1 MTTTIKQTTCVGCG
15 AIAPEEDTRYT
26 LIGHGWRATRRDT
39 AAGVYIDWR
48 CMTCWR
54 EYKVVRKMTS
64 SGAFIAA
71 RPIGGKGRTGSE
83 P

>member
-1 MTTTIKQTTCVGCG
+1 MTIKQTTCVGCG

-26 LIGHGWRATRRDT
+26 LIGHGWRAARRDT
-39 AAGVYIDWR
+39 PGGGVAIDWR
-48 CMTCWR
+48 CTACWR
-54 EYKVVRKMTS
+54 EYKVVRKLTS

-71 RPIGGKGRTGSE
+71 PAVGKGRTGSE